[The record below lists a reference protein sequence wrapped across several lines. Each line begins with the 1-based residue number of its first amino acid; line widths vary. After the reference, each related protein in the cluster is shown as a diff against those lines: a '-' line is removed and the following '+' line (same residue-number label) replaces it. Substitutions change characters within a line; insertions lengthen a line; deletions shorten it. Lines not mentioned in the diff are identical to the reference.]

1 MSWCCG
7 THSCGHEG
15 KVQLCGKASYKEWRA
30 KQYFSEPCKACKKK
44 EREERAKEIALKY
57 DFPKLSGTEKQ
68 VAWANALRAEFLDYC
83 EKWELIADNMILAET
98 DAGFWIDNRNRLRD
112 PGFIS
117 RYNRGFIRDFE
128 EKSRDEMLL
137 KEDAIDPQNPLHDG
151 VVEIVDYIE
160 PDGCDHYICISYP
173 KDPDF
178 INIAK
183 SDGFRWSVYKKV
195 WMKDLP
201 KDIGPH
207 FEKEAE
213 EIGRLLLKGG
223 FAVSVH
229 NEKVKQIL
237 EDGIGGMKR
246 V

>member
-1 MSWCCG
+1 MSWCYG
-7 THSCGHEG
+7 THSCGHDG
-15 KVQLCGKASYKEWRA
+15 KVQLVGKASYKEWRA
-30 KQYFSEPCKACKKK
+30 KQYFSEPCMACKEK
-44 EREERAKEIALKY
+44 EREERAEEIAANY
-57 DFPKLSGTEKQ
+57 DFPKLPGTEKQ

-83 EKWELIADNMILAET
+83 EEEELVADYMILAET
-98 DAGFWIDNRNRLRD
+98 DVRFWIDSRDRLKD
-112 PGFIS
+112 PGFII
-117 RYNRGFIRDFE
+117 RYNRSFE

-137 KEDAIDPQNPLHDG
+137 REDAINPQNPLHDG
-151 VVEIVDYIE
+151 VVEIIDYIE
-160 PDGCDHYICISYP
+160 PNGCDHYICISYP
-173 KDPDF
+173 KDLDF
-178 INIAK
+178 IKIAK
-183 SDGFRWSVYKKV
+183 CDGFRWSVYKKV